1 MKKIL
6 LIGSSGFI
14 GKKLKTKLIK
24 NYELI
29 CPTKKQGF
37 DITKKKELKKYF
49 NHEIDVLINL
59 SGQQNQNQ
67 TKMKKVIEKGN
78 QNILDIAKK
87 INKKLVLIYFSTS
100 LVYGNGKRNKKE
112 SSKKNPLYAYEKMKY
127 RVEKKYLKIDHNYLI
142 LRLCNIYGGIRNKGV
157 VDLITN
163 SVQKNKLFSFDNLK
177 TNKNFIFIDDVINI
191 TDHLIKKNIKNKVL
205 NIGNENL
212 SFLNLVKILNKIT
225 NNSFRFNNKDINIDL
240 TLSQKID
247 NNLIKNIIKKY
258 KFKKIEKYLKDEI
271 SNRKLF

>member
-14 GKKLKTKLIK
+14 GKKLKTKLTK
-24 NYELI
+24 NFELI

-49 NHEIDVLINL
+49 NHEIDVIINL

-67 TKMKKVIEKGN
+67 TKMKDVIEKGN

-100 LVYGNGKRNKKE
+100 LVYGNSKRNKKE

-127 RVEKKYLKIDHNYLI
+127 RVEKKYLKIDQNYLI

-212 SFLNLVKILNKIT
+212 SFLNLIRILNRIT
-225 NNSFRFNNKDINIDL
+225 NNSFRFNNKGINIDL

-247 NNLIKNIIKKY
+247 NNLIKNIMKKY

>member
-14 GKKLKTKLIK
+14 GKKLKTKLTK
-24 NYELI
+24 NFELI

-49 NHEIDVLINL
+49 NHEIDVIINL

-67 TKMKKVIEKGN
+67 TKMKDVIEKGN

-100 LVYGNGKRNKKE
+100 LVYGNSKRNKKE

-127 RVEKKYLKIDHNYLI
+127 RVEKKYLKIDQNYLI

-177 TNKNFIFIDDVINI
+177 TNKNFIFVDDVINI
-191 TDHLIKKNIKNKVL
+191 IDHLIKKNIKNKVF

-212 SFLNLVKILNKIT
+212 SFLNLVKILNRIT
-225 NNSFRFNNKDINIDL
+225 NNSFRFNNKDININL

-247 NNLIKNIIKKY
+247 NKLIKNIMKKY
-258 KFKKIEKYLKDEI
+258 KFKRIEKYLKDEI

>member
-14 GKKLKTKLIK
+14 GKKLKTKLTK

-29 CPTKKQGF
+29 CPTKKKGF

-49 NHEIDVLINL
+49 NHEIDVIINL

-112 SSKKNPLYAYEKMKY
+112 SSKKNPLYEYEKMKY
-127 RVEKKYLKIDHNYLI
+127 RVEKKYLKINQNYLI

-212 SFLNLVKILNKIT
+212 SFLNLVKILNRIT

-247 NNLIKNIIKKY
+247 NNLIKNIMKKY